1 MHTLSSPA
9 DLDALRH
16 APVALV
22 YKHSS
27 RCPIS
32 MMAWDEVESLA
43 GQRPDVPVGVVDV
56 IEARALS
63 RHVAESLGVVHH
75 SPQAIL
81 LVHGAPAWAGSH
93 FDVRADAI
101 LRRVDAALAPP
112 ERRRA
117 G

>member
-1 MHTLSSPA
+1 MHPLSTPA

-16 APVALV
+16 AAVALV
-22 YKHSS
+22 YKHST

-32 MMAWDEVESLA
+32 IMAWDEVEAL
-43 GQRPDVPVGVVDV
+43 GTQRPDVPIGVVDV

-93 FDVRADAI
+93 FEVRTEAI

-112 ERRRA
+112 ERRMA

>member
-1 MHTLSSPA
+1 MHPLSSPA
-9 DLDALRH
+9 DLEALRH
-16 APVALV
+16 APLALV

-32 MMAWDEVESLA
+32 MMAWDEVEMLSER
-43 GQRPDVPVGVVDV
+43 RPDVPVGVVDV
-56 IEARALS
+56 IESRAVS

-81 LVHGAPAWAGSH
+81 LVHGAPAWTGSH
-93 FDVRADAI
+93 FDVRVDA
-101 LRRVDAALAPP
+101 LTQRVDAALAPP

>member
-1 MHTLSSPA
+1 MHPLSSPA

-16 APVALV
+16 APVALLF
-22 YKHSS
+22 KHST

-32 MMAWDEVESLA
+32 AMAWDEVEILTER
-43 GQRPDVPVGVVDV
+43 RPDVPVGVVDV
-56 IEARALS
+56 IDARALS

-93 FDVRADAI
+93 FDVRADA
-101 LRRVDAALAPP
+101 LLQRVDAALARP